1 MSSGE
6 WTQFVT
12 CRDVAGRPRSIRLV
26 IEGDDLIM
34 QPPPGEVARMSADE
48 IEFVRRGL
56 ADGRAELIARSWW
69 NK

>member
-1 MSSGE
+1 M
-6 WTQFVT
+6 
-12 CRDVAGRPRSIRLV
+12 